1 MDNETPGEVVVKS
14 NRLIEASYR
23 LTMIETQV
31 ILFAITQAR
40 EQSVL
45 LSPSSTVT
53 IDAHDFAEQFGLNID
68 TVYAQLKAASDTMFN
83 RYVYITDIDAKP
95 VKPTKSGKPKPVKP
109 IKSRWLSDINYID
122 GQGIIEIGFA
132 RKVIPYITR
141 LEKHFTSYR
150 LDSVSKMTSLH
161 AIRVYELLT
170 QYTGL
175 GQRKFELSALKNM
188 LGIEGEYKLIH
199 DFKAR
204 VLDVAVKQINKHS
217 DIKVAYSQK
226 KNGRVVTD
234 IIFSIQPREAKTS
247 KPAKPAKPKPL
258 QTGLDNVEPA
268 PKSTDPAVLA
278 EREKA
283 LAALPGRR
291 KKTTP
296 YDPDF
301 DPTTCH
307 PDDL

>member
-1 MDNETPGEVVVKS
+1 MDSETPGEVVVKS

-40 EQSVL
+40 EQAVL
-45 LSPSSTVT
+45 LTPNSTVA
-53 IDAHDFAEQFGLNID
+53 IDAHAFAEQFGLNKD

-95 VKPTKSGKPKPVKP
+95 VKPKPAKLGKPKPVKP
-109 IKSRWLSDINYID
+109 IKSRWISDINYLD

-188 LGIEGEYKLIH
+188 LGIEDEYKLIH

-258 QTGLDNVEPA
+258 QLGLDGVEPA
-268 PKSTDPAVLA
+268 RKSSDPAVLA
-278 EREKA
+278 EREKL
-283 LAALPGRR
+283 LAVAGVKR
-291 KKTTP
+291 KK

-301 DPTTCH
+301 DPATEPTDSH
-307 PDDL
+307 